1 MANRNGS
8 NDYDRNYR
16 SNRNNRGYRQQE
28 QFRNDDSQYGD
39 GDYYGSSYSGQ
50 MNDMDRSQNY
60 TDANFGQD
68 QEYSNNRD
76 REFGMSRDRYGSRQ
90 QNRGDYNP
98 LNDYDRDDDY
108 RRSGYRRTHD
118 QSHSYFRGDEYGGPS
133 MSNPRSGYGN
143 YAGGAAMGG
152 YGSDRYSDRDRGFF
166 DKAGDEIA
174 SWFGDEDAERRRE
187 QDHRGRGPSNYKRS
201 DERILEDSCDRLTE
215 DRTLD
220 ASNIEVTVQDAE
232 VTLDGKVDSLRSKRR
247 AEDCIH
253 HLSGVNHVQNNLRV
267 DSDSFSNNN
276 YGRSDSSYN
285 RTETRTTETS

>member
-1 MANRNGS
+1 
-8 NDYDRNYR
+8 
-16 SNRNNRGYRQQE
+16 
-28 QFRNDDSQYGD
+28 
-39 GDYYGSSYSGQ
+39 
-50 MNDMDRSQNY
+50 MNDLDRPQNY
-60 TDANFGQD
+60 SDANFGQD
-68 QEYSNNRD
+68 QEYSNNRS

-90 QNRGDYNP
+90 RNQSEYNTFD
-98 LNDYDRDDDY
+98 DYDRDDDG

-143 YAGGAAMGG
+143 YAGGATMGG
-152 YGSDRYSDRDRGFF
+152 YGSDRYTNRDRGFF

-267 DSDSFSNNN
+267 DSDSFSNN
-276 YGRSDSSYN
+276 YN
-285 RTETRTTETS
+285 RNNSTSYDQNETRQTKTS